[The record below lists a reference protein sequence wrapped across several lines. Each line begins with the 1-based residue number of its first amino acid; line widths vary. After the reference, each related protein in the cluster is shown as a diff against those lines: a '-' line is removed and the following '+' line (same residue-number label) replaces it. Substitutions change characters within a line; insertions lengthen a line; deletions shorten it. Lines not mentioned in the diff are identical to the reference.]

1 MKKICPKCGFSENN
15 PEWEYC
21 QQCDAEFG
29 SISQPIPV
37 PATGTIPAK
46 IVVYVG
52 ARVVS
57 EYTVIKEYTTI
68 GRSDSVKNITPD
80 IDLTPYDIDRSISRP
95 HARILSKGSK
105 YFIEDI
111 KSANGTTI
119 NNGPPL
125 SPAVPVELRNNDE
138 IRITDVTMK
147 FILSP

>member
-1 MKKICPKCGFSENN
+1 MQKECPKCGFANNN

-21 QQCDAEFG
+21 QKCDAEIG
-29 SISQPIPV
+29 TTIQP
-37 PATGTIPAK
+37 PATPAK

-57 EYTVIKEYTTI
+57 EYPITKEYTTI
-68 GRSDSVKNITPD
+68 GRRDIAKNITPD
-80 IDLTPYDIDRSISRP
+80 IDLTQYDTDKSISRP
-95 HARILSKGSK
+95 HARILSKGLK

-125 SPAVPVELRNNDE
+125 APAVPVELKNGDE
-138 IRITDVTMK
+138 IRISDVTLK
-147 FILSP
+147 FMLSP